1 MSKLQRDK
9 IRTVFFLQFVF
20 LISLSSP
27 MVQGTNPYGDLE
39 KMDDALEHALQS
51 VGDLDE
57 SFEVIFQLQ
66 SPVSNEDLNHFK
78 DLGAVHLNDA
88 KLINGGL
95 LEATSDVIRQL
106 SNWERIKYLEL
117 NRELD
122 FFYLPTEW
130 GGDPT
135 DPTTMMH
142 ETTHIVRATDA
153 WHRAIIDVNG
163 NVQFDVDNAFTE
175 WDGDGTA
182 VVDLDTGVDAG
193 HPDFDYLEP
202 WTGEKVIYSAK
213 WNGVWTETRNSDTSS
228 GHGTHV
234 GGTIAGNGD
243 ASAGRRAGVAKGGQ
257 MVALGTG
264 DGASIFAAEQG
275 LEWTYEHS
283 VPSQNP
289 YHIRV
294 VSNSWGTDGDYDPDG
309 AIATIT
315 DRLTFENGVA
325 VIFAASNSGGSGAEC
340 GGDLRTNVYANT
352 PSAISVAALTHDGTQ
367 VTSFSSRGCM
377 NQQHTWPDV
386 GAPGRDIWA
395 TAPRGTAIDASTRTQ
410 GDLYYMA
417 ISGTSMA
424 TPHVGGMAGVILD
437 IAPSLGVADYHRED
451 HDEGDSLVGGEG
463 SAAYGQFDD
472 WDTGNYSRVHELE
485 LILELTA
492 RYEGMENACEDGN
505 SDDSCNDIPAECYR
519 SATGQC
525 HDWRIGHGLT
535 DVDAAMALART
546 LQLMRDQDGDGLVDH
561 PEYTVWDAWDIYES
575 MMVETSIPINT
586 DRVSHSW
593 KGDWNHFNNGAS
605 GAVYYTED
613 SHYVWIPNGTTQ
625 LEARFVPTEFDLDT
639 AQGGALQLEIDLG
652 EDGSNDAQGSCS
664 RVSDAWICDLD
675 VETSHWN
682 SWAHFDVVGQAFTF
696 LGLLNDPEF
705 FESRIPYT
713 VDVTL
718 TLDLSEPVDI
728 SIEQRPDFYSDLDP
742 ALPSDSYD
750 SDNDGML
757 TFTRPVYDQQAVA
770 LLIQPKVVQSTD
782 DNDGFFSAFSDLF
795 SNYFGTA
802 SFFFLFVIL
811 SALGI
816 GYLVRSS
823 RIDEPKVLVSTSIE
837 AELLED

>member
-1 MSKLQRDK
+1 
-9 IRTVFFLQFVF
+9 
-20 LISLSSP
+20 
-27 MVQGTNPYGDLE
+27 
-39 KMDDALEHALQS
+39 
-51 VGDLDE
+51 
-57 SFEVIFQLQ
+57 
-66 SPVSNEDLNHFK
+66 
-78 DLGAVHLNDA
+78 
-88 KLINGGL
+88 
-95 LEATSDVIRQL
+95 
-106 SNWERIKYLEL
+106 
-117 NRELD
+117 
-122 FFYLPTEW
+122 
-130 GGDPT
+130 
-135 DPTTMMH
+135 
-142 ETTHIVRATDA
+142 
-153 WHRAIIDVNG
+153 
-163 NVQFDVDNAFTE
+163 
-175 WDGDGTA
+175 
-182 VVDLDTGVDAG
+182 
-193 HPDFDYLEP
+193 
-202 WTGEKVIYSAK
+202 
-213 WNGVWTETRNSDTSS
+213 
-228 GHGTHV
+228 
-234 GGTIAGNGD
+234 
-243 ASAGRRAGVAKGGQ
+243 
-257 MVALGTG
+257 
-264 DGASIFAAEQG
+264 
-275 LEWTYEHS
+275 
-283 VPSQNP
+283 
-289 YHIRV
+289 
-294 VSNSWGTDGDYDPDG
+294 
-309 AIATIT
+309 
-315 DRLTFENGVA
+315 
-325 VIFAASNSGGSGAEC
+325 
-340 GGDLRTNVYANT
+340 
-352 PSAISVAALTHDGTQ
+352 
-367 VTSFSSRGCM
+367 
-377 NQQHTWPDV
+377 
-386 GAPGRDIWA
+386 
-395 TAPRGTAIDASTRTQ
+395 
-410 GDLYYMA
+410 
-417 ISGTSMA
+417 MA

-546 LQLMRDQDGDGLVDH
+546 LQLMRDQDEDGLVDH

-770 LLIQPKVVQSTD
+770 LLIQPKVVESTD

-823 RIDEPKVLVSTSIE
+823 RIDEPKVLISTSID

>member
-9 IRTVFFLQFVF
+9 IRTVFFLQLVF

-27 MVQGTNPYGDLE
+27 MVQGTNPYGDME

-51 VGDLDE
+51 VGNLDE

-78 DLGAVHLNDA
+78 DIGAVHLNDA

-142 ETTHIVRATDA
+142 ETTHVVRATDA

-294 VSNSWGTDGDYDPDG
+294 VSNSWGTDGDYDPNG

-593 KGDWNHFNNGAS
+593 KGDWNHFNNGAN

-675 VETSHWN
+675 VESSHWN

-770 LLIQPKVVQSTD
+770 LLIQPKVVESTD

-823 RIDEPKVLVSTSIE
+823 RIDEPKVLVSTSID

>member
-9 IRTVFFLQFVF
+9 IRTVFFLQLVF

-27 MVQGTNPYGDLE
+27 MVQGTNPYGNLE
-39 KMDDALEHALQS
+39 KMDDALEDALQS

-142 ETTHIVRATDA
+142 ETTHVVRATDA

-294 VSNSWGTDGDYDPDG
+294 VSNSWGTDGDYDPNG

-575 MMVETSIPINT
+575 MMVETSISINT

>member
-9 IRTVFFLQFVF
+9 IRTVFFLQLVF

-142 ETTHIVRATDA
+142 ETTHVVRATDA

-294 VSNSWGTDGDYDPDG
+294 VSNSWGTDGDYDPNG

-463 SAAYGQFDD
+463 TAAYGQFDD